1 MEEYQISMP
10 DIVLYILSILAAYL
24 LGSVPM
30 GVFVV
35 RAYTGKDI
43 RETGSGRI
51 GGTNAMRAAGL
62 HAGVITGLS
71 DIAKGFGAV
80 YIGRLLAPGVPWVEM
95 ACGAAAVAGH
105 NWSIYLRFKGG
116 AGAATNI
123 GAATALWPFTA
134 PILVPAGVAI
144 LFLTGYASVT
154 STFVAVGV
162 PIVLAVAARA
172 FGLPW
177 VYVLHGVATLIMIAL
192 ALVPNYR
199 RLLQGTERVVG
210 PRAKALAAKRDNGV
224 AASGA

>member
-1 MEEYQISMP
+1 MP
-10 DIVLYILSILAAYL
+10 DFIVYLLAILAAYL

-51 GGTNAMRAAGL
+51 GGTNAMRAAGFF
-62 HAGVITGLS
+62 AGFITGVS
-71 DIAKGFGAV
+71 DLAKGFGAV
-80 YIGRLLAPGVPWVEM
+80 YIGRLLAPGMPWVEV
-95 ACGAAAVAGH
+95 ACGAAVVAGH

-123 GAATALWPFTA
+123 GAATALWPFMT
-134 PILVPAGVAI
+134 PILLPIGLAV
-144 LFLTGYASVT
+144 LFLSGYASVA
-154 STFVAVGV
+154 STFIAMSV
-162 PIVLAVAARA
+162 PILLAVAAKV

-177 VYVLHGVATLIMIAL
+177 VYVLHGIATLVMITL

-199 RLLQGTERVVG
+199 RLLQGTERLVG
-210 PRAKALAAKRDNGV
+210 PRAKAMAAKHDNGV
-224 AASGA
+224 AASGV